1 MYFYYLEFDQGEA
14 LCDLLEAERRL
25 FKNNFPQVV
34 MAHAAS
40 SIAANYD
47 LVVKEFD
54 GCATPILKGHPV
66 SGKTTAL
73 KAVLSVFGQTQ
84 FTSGKYLSS
93 TY

>member
-1 MYFYYLEFDQGEA
+1 M
-14 LCDLLEAERRL
+14 CDLLEAEKRL

-40 SIAANYD
+40 SIAANYE

-54 GCATPILKGHPV
+54 ECATPILQGHPV

-84 FTSGKYLSS
+84 FSSGKYLLS
-93 TY
+93 TYH

>member
-1 MYFYYLEFDQGEA
+1 
-14 LCDLLEAERRL
+14 
-25 FKNNFPQVV
+25 

-93 TY
+93 SL

>member
-1 MYFYYLEFDQGEA
+1 M
-14 LCDLLEAERRL
+14 
-25 FKNNFPQVV
+25 NNFPQVV

-54 GCATPILKGHPV
+54 GFATPILKGHPV

-73 KAVLSVFGQTQ
+73 KAVLSVFGQTIYQ
-84 FTSGKYLSS
+84 W
-93 TY
+93 

>member
-1 MYFYYLEFDQGEA
+1 
-14 LCDLLEAERRL
+14 
-25 FKNNFPQVV
+25 

-47 LVVKEFD
+47 LVVNEFD

-73 KAVLSVFGQTQ
+73 KAVLSVLGQTQ
-84 FTSGKYLSS
+84 FSSGKYIIIIQVVMYDTSRLHLIE
-93 TY
+93 YC

>member
-1 MYFYYLEFDQGEA
+1 MKNLT
-14 LCDLLEAERRL
+14 EAERNL
-25 FKNNFPQVV
+25 FQNNFSQVLIP
-34 MAHAAS
+34 HGAS

-73 KAVLSVFGQTQ
+73 KAVLSVFGQTH
-84 FTSGKYLSS
+84 FTSGILYC
-93 TY
+93 

>member
-1 MYFYYLEFDQGEA
+1 M
-14 LCDLLEAERRL
+14 CDLVEAERKL
-25 FKNNFPQVV
+25 FVNNFPQVV

-73 KAVLSVFGQTQ
+73 KAVLRVFGQTQ

-93 TY
+93 SL